1 MLQLGD
7 SQNNSMKRGKARGWA
22 VKSLE
27 ISKAPLNPSPNY
39 AWSPR
44 GRRLGELSLTP
55 DMLPYSKCHS
65 ALYRASSFPQESLSQ
80 GVPCSSPE
88 EGCRE
93 SWQQGKLA
101 AGKAATAPAHSSPL
115 PPTPWGMFTSRERLC
130 PSSSG
135 SFPYATAQSWQQAG
149 PSAGKSCPQPAGA
162 AEPHAPGLHCPR
174 PPKQVGELPRGW
186 MEQALPLHP
195 EDSAEGLQQ
204 AVSPAGGLAQDRSR
218 FAITRQF
225 FGGWSR
231 LHSCFQFSRG
241 VEELKKIQNNTSSHS
256 ITISP
261 APKIWRG

>member
-27 ISKAPLNPSPNY
+27 ISRAPLNPSPNY

-65 ALYRASSFPQESLSQ
+65 ALYMASSSPQESLSQ

-115 PPTPWGMFTSRERLC
+115 PPTPWGMFTSRERGSVLPALAPSRMRLHRAGSRQDPPLARAAHNQQELLNHMHLGCTVPDPPSKWESFPGAGWSKPC
-130 PSSSG
+130 PCTQRTRRRGCSRLSALLGDWHRTDLVLPSLG
-135 SFPYATAQSWQQAG
+135 SFLEAG
-149 PSAGKSCPQPAGA
+149 PGCTA
-162 AEPHAPGLHCPR
+162 ASNL
-174 PPKQVGELPRGW
+174 V
-186 MEQALPLHP
+186 
-195 EDSAEGLQQ
+195 
-204 AVSPAGGLAQDRSR
+204 
-218 FAITRQF
+218 
-225 FGGWSR
+225 GGWR
-231 LHSCFQFSRG
+231 
-241 VEELKKIQNNTSSHS
+241 N
-256 ITISP
+256 
-261 APKIWRG
+261 